1 MSQKKKNKFWG
12 RRFKTI
18 LLRNDTL
25 EEVSTFIFKPIQLVF
40 ITLGITIVVV
50 AVTVCIIFYTPAR
63 HLVPGYADITE
74 NRIYMDLYNR
84 TRKLETVSNQ
94 QSLYIDK
101 LQKLMFGD
109 HSGIEDIP
117 YNPSDTNLSKGDI
130 ALKVAEDD
138 SLRKKV
144 SVGGQ
149 SSLVLPGISSSNSNK
164 GEGLRE
170 RTLIAPIKGIISAPY
185 KRTEDHYG
193 IDILAPAET
202 PIKSIDH
209 GVVIAADWTMET
221 GYTIGIQH
229 QDNLISYYKHNSS
242 LLKKAGDIVDAGE
255 AIAIIGNTGHLTS
268 GPHLHFELWYN
279 GNSLDPARYIN
290 FEL

>member
-25 EEVSTFIFKPIQLVF
+25 EEVGTFIFKPIHLVF
-40 ITLGITIVVV
+40 IALGITLVVV

-202 PIKSIDH
+202 PVKSIDH